1 MKVVEDLQAA
11 GYELIVKEGKVVCRW
26 IREYP
31 PDPQRLAPL
40 VEELRRRK
48 GAVIEYLRSMPGN
61 CESCPAAGH
70 WGGYGL
76 WGMSPGRYCF
86 HSAYFEGKSFHPVTV
101 DKVGSDCTRGKEV
114 RR

>member
-11 GYELIVKEGKVVCRW
+11 GYELIVTGGKVVCRW

-40 VEELRRRK
+40 VEELRRRR
-48 GAVIEYLRSMPGN
+48 GDVIEYLRSMPGN
-61 CESCPAAGH
+61 CESCPAAGY
-70 WGGYGL
+70 WDSYGQ
-76 WGMSPGRYCF
+76 WGMPPGRFCF
-86 HSAYFEGKSFHPVTV
+86 HSAYIEGKSVRPVPV
-101 DKVGSDCTRGKEV
+101 DKARSNCPKKV